1 MRAVIL
7 DLKGLEALDLSAI
20 EFLVEELVCYDLT
33 PDKEIGNRIQ
43 GFDIVITNKTPLA
56 RHHLEQASQLKLV
69 CVLATGTNVIDKQ
82 AACELG
88 IPVSNCVAYGVDSVV
103 QHVWSL
109 ILALH
114 TNLPSYA
121 QDVVAGEWQRSEQ
134 FCFLTH
140 PIIELKGRTLG
151 IIGYGNLGKGVA
163 KIAEAFGMKVIV
175 CQKIGQIGG
184 AEQDSNTAYPFD
196 DFIQQADVISLH
208 CPLTDA
214 TENLFTTEVF
224 KQMKPEAFIINTARG
239 GIVNEADLADAL
251 RNGVIAGA
259 AFDVLT
265 EEPPIHGNVLLDPSI
280 PNLLL
285 TPHTAWGSIE
295 ARNRIIEQTAENMRA
310 FLSGTPIRTV

>member
-20 EFLVEELVCYDLT
+20 EFLVDELVCYDLT
-33 PDKEIGNRIQ
+33 AEDEIAHRID
-43 GFDIVITNKTPLA
+43 GFDIVITNKTPLS
-56 RHHLEQASQLKLV
+56 RHHLEHSAQLKLI
-69 CVLATGTNVIDKQ
+69 CVLATGTNVVDKQ
-82 AACELG
+82 AAYELG

-114 TNLPSYA
+114 TNLSSYT
-121 QDVVAGEWQRSEQ
+121 QDVAAGEWQRSEQ

-151 IIGYGNLGKGVA
+151 IIGYGHLGQGVA

-175 CQKIGQIGG
+175 CQKIGDMGHTQK
-184 AEQDSNTAYPFD
+184 DDNSKRPFD
-196 DFIQQADVISLH
+196 QFIQQADVISLH
-208 CPLTDA
+208 CPLTEA
-214 TENLFTTEVF
+214 TENLFTTEIF
-224 KQMKPEAFIINTARG
+224 EQMKPEAFIINTARG

-251 RNGVIAGA
+251 RRGIIAGA
-259 AFDVLT
+259 ACDVLT
-265 EEPPIHGNVLLDPSI
+265 EEPPVKGNELLDSTI
-280 PNLLL
+280 PNLLI

-310 FLSGTPIRTV
+310 FMSGTPIRTV